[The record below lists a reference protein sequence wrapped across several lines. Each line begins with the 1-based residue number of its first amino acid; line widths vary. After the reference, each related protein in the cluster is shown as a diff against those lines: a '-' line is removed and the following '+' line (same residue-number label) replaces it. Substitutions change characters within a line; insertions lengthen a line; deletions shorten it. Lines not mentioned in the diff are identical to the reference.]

1 MVEMDGRRPMKQ
13 LWGMGEVGRKHG
25 DEGKRVD
32 GILKQ
37 VDERQKQMMG
47 DKRNWKG
54 TLGNEED
61 LEKGAAFDLGLRERR
76 MGKWA

>member
-1 MVEMDGRRPMKQ
+1 
-13 LWGMGEVGRKHG
+13 MGEVGRKHG
-25 DEGKRVD
+25 DEGKRLD

-47 DKRNWKG
+47 DKG

-61 LEKGAAFDLGLRERR
+61 LEKGQPLT
-76 MGKWA
+76 